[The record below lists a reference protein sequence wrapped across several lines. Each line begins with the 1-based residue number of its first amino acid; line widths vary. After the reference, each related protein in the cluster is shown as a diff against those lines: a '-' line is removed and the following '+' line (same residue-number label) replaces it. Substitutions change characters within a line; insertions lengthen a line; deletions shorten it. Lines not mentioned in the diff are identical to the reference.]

1 MKTTATLTVINLL
14 YFFIYL
20 ALLKQK
26 HNVEETEIRDNVN
39 LIKLSNRPTQ
49 LMREFLSVGPMHTSG
64 YRAKSDYKREKR
76 ARFDNSTS
84 SRLVRVF

>member
-49 LMREFLSVGPMHTSG
+49 LMREFLSVGLMHTEA
-64 YRAKSDYKREKR
+64 RAKSAD
-76 ARFDNSTS
+76 
-84 SRLVRVF
+84 